1 MVYVTVRNILYP
13 LFKGIFSDISGGEH
27 LPKHGPYLIAA
38 NHIDYLDGFYI
49 AMALHEING
58 HEVYFLTKSNNYW
71 WTRAALR
78 INPDRKSESVDDAL
92 RYIRQGKIICNFI
105 EGSRNAML
113 HLLKGRTG
121 TARLALLAGIP
132 VIPVGLFGLTGRNFV
147 QSLTNLVAMRKNLSI
162 RFGPAI
168 DLERFRGKQ
177 LDYGVLQEA
186 TQEIMRG
193 VVPLAEKVYVG

>member
-1 MVYVTVRNILYP
+1 MVYVTARKILYP
-13 LFKGIFSDISGGEH
+13 LFRGMFSEIQGGEH
-27 LPKHGPYLIAA
+27 LPSKGPYLIAA

-58 HEVYFLTKSNNYW
+58 HEVYFLTKTNNYW

-78 INPDRKSESVDDAL
+78 INPDRRSESIDDAL
-92 RYIRQGKIICNFI
+92 RYVHQGKIICNFI
-105 EGSRNAML
+105 EGSRNVML

-121 TARLALLAGIP
+121 TARLALLADVP
-132 VIPVGLFGLTGRNFV
+132 VIPVGLSGLSGRNFV
-147 QSLTNLVAMRKNLSI
+147 QSLTNLVAMRKNLSV

-168 DLERFRGKQ
+168 DLTRFRGKQ
-177 LDYGVLQEA
+177 PDYGILQEA
-186 TQEIMRG
+186 TREIMRG